1 MNMEH
6 IGDLLGKYSPAAP
19 NEVTA
24 IKQYIA
30 KEFDAPSSVGIQ
42 NDAVVITVQSAA
54 LANALR
60 LRQTAIQKAAA
71 TDKRLLFRIG

>member
-1 MNMEH
+1 MEH
-6 IGDLLGKYSPAAP
+6 IGDLLGKYSAAAP
-19 NEVTA
+19 DEIAA

-54 LANALR
+54 LANALH
-60 LRQTAIQKAAA
+60 LRQTAIQKAAG
-71 TDKRLLFRIG
+71 TNKRLLFRIG